1 MNVVRGI
8 ETCIKKFYCHLTW
21 EMKKASEKPSKT
33 AVQLAQSYNSVL
45 HVMTVVPDFGM
56 SIVGTYFPEDY
67 EESML
72 TDTKEKLNAYVS
84 KHIPES
90 IKSRQIVA
98 HGTIYNEILDYAN
111 KVKVNLIVIAS
122 HRPEL
127 KDYLVGPNAARVVR
141 HANCSTMI
149 VRP

>member
-1 MNVVRGI
+1 MYRKILLPLDLGNQKSQR
-8 ETCIKKFYCHLTW
+8 
-21 EMKKASEKPSKT
+21 KAVKT
-33 AVQLAQSYNSVL
+33 AVQLAQSYNSII

-56 SIVGTYFPEDY
+56 SIVGTYFPEDF

-72 TDTKEKLNAYVS
+72 TDTKEKLSAYIA
-84 KHIPES
+84 KNIPDT
-90 IKSRQIVA
+90 IKTKQIVA

-111 KVKVNLIVIAS
+111 KAKVNLIVIAS
-122 HRPEL
+122 HRPEF
-127 KDYLVGPNAARVVR
+127 KDYLIGPNAARVVR